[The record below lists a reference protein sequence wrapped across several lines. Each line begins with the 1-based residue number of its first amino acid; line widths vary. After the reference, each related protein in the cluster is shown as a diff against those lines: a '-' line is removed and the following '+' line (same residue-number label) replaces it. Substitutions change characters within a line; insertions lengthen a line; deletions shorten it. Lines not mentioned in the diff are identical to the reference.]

1 MNRNGNETES
11 FAGNFVASDEQ
22 GLFFEVTCSL
32 LLAFVPHL
40 SPTPSSRHRA
50 SGHHRRRRSAGG
62 YSLYALSV
70 PVSAAP
76 AFLPNMP
83 FRLDADFVPVIK
95 I

>member
-70 PVSAAP
+70 PVALLNSQPDILIRPLKREHDGMA
-76 AFLPNMP
+76 
-83 FRLDADFVPVIK
+83 R
-95 I
+95 